1 MGFDVFVPV
10 GLGLKFCLL
19 PWSTVQRSNASAD
32 TQTTQQHSDCLTL
45 FGITSLFSL
54 ACFHNLVV
62 PLSLVSLSRLPR
74 PNQTSVTFCLSVWWR
89 HSYLRSR
96 FALSCLLVVRGSLS
110 NLVQIVVSVLFLSKE
125 RRKKSLDRSAHAN
138 GWNTIVILK

>member
-74 PNQTSVTFCLSVWWR
+74 PNQTSVTFCLSVCLVAAQLLTKQVCLVLLACR
-89 HSYLRSR
+89 QRE
-96 FALSCLLVVRGSLS
+96 FVQSCPDRGLCS
-110 NLVQIVVSVLFLSKE
+110 ISVE
-125 RRKKSLDRSAHAN
+125 GEEKKK
-138 GWNTIVILK
+138 V